1 VDDKP
6 FFLLLVA
13 LASAIPLPQAMAA
26 ESFSPPGDQALMP
39 QGPWAVALSEEQMAE
54 LRGGYF
60 GVNLQFLSSAD
71 NQQEQA
77 TDNNVELAT
86 AVPSTDPPNN
96 FSGIL
101 QQANVVGN
109 FNVVNN
115 FLFLQLFVVNSDQIT
130 TADLANVLSAA
141 NNSLLP

>member
-77 TDNNVELAT
+77 TDNNVEQIPRT
-86 AVPSTDPPNN
+86 TFPES
-96 FSGIL
+96 
-101 QQANVVGN
+101 
-109 FNVVNN
+109 FNRRMWSVT
-115 FLFLQLFVVNSDQIT
+115 SMW
-130 TADLANVLSAA
+130 
-141 NNSLLP
+141 